1 MLDSSDSRTARKAGT
16 RGVPRPIREAQIL
29 DVAGR
34 VFAARGYHAASM
46 DEIAAHADVTKPLI
60 YAYFGSK
67 ESLYVAYIE
76 RAGQELLAR
85 LRAATVPT
93 APATERLHAGVLE
106 FLHFVDERRDG
117 WQVLYSE
124 AAARGGPLAKEVASL
139 REAVAK
145 MIKRLLMHSTS
156 REASAETAAA
166 LDGVSHAF
174 VGAGESLANWWLT
187 HPELPAERAA
197 ELLIALGRAGVQ
209 QAIDT
214 TSTPASRTPGSH
226 VLRRPATQGH

>member
-1 MLDSSDSRTARKAGT
+1 MLDSSDSGIARRAGT
-16 RGVPRPIREAQIL
+16 RGVPRPIREALIL

-67 ESLYVAYIE
+67 ERLYVAYIE
-76 RAGQELLAR
+76 RAGQEMLAR
-85 LRAATVPT
+85 MRAATVPT
-93 APATERLHAGVLE
+93 ASATERLHAGVLE

-117 WQVLYSE
+117 WQGLYSE
-124 AAARGGPLAKEVASL
+124 AAARGGPLTKEVASV
-139 REAVAK
+139 RAEVAK

-156 REASAETAAA
+156 RGEASAETAAA
-166 LDGVSHAF
+166 LDGVAHAF

-187 HPELPAERAA
+187 HPELPPERAA
-197 ELLIALGRAGVQ
+197 DLLVALGRAGVQ
-209 QAIDT
+209 QAMDT
-214 TSTPASRTPGSH
+214 ASTQAPRVRRDPAR
-226 VLRRPATQGH
+226 